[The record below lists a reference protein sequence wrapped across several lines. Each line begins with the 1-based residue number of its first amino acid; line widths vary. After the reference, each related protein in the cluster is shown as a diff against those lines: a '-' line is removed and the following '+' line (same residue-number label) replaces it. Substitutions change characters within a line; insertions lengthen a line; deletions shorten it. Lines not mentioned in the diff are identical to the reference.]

1 MAALTF
7 FQMKCYTSALFALH
21 HTIGYSAKKI
31 THENITALSETA

>member
-1 MAALTF
+1 
-7 FQMKCYTSALFALH
+7 MKCYNNALVAIH